1 MEREKLYGLILKT
14 TIAVPPK
21 ENQTAAMLKSRIKGQ
36 TVKALGWNKQ
46 EVLLLNSTFPKI
58 RESGLCVIV
67 KCVLVGRCRK
77 Q

>member
-21 ENQTAAMLKSRIKGQ
+21 ENQTAAMLKSQIKRY

-46 EVLLLNSTFPKI
+46 EVLPLNSTFPKI
-58 RESGLCVIV
+58 RESGLRATVI
-67 KCVLVGRCRK
+67 CVLVGRRRK